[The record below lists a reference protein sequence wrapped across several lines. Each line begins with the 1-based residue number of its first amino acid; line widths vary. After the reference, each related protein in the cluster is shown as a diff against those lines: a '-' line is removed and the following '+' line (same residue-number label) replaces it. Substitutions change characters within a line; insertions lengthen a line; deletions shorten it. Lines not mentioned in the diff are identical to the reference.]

1 MNVTG
6 KVKTSLTRRLMMLS
20 LGSVSAVLMLGA
32 SDGFAQS
39 KAPQGPIEITS
50 GTSAGGT
57 PDILMRRVAK
67 ILNEKKIITNPIV
80 VQNRTGGSWMVA
92 ANWVLNK
99 KGDENT
105 VLTIAQPILTT
116 PITTG
121 QPTVYDKL
129 TPISM
134 FIQGDLM
141 IAVQPNSPA
150 KTFKE
155 FVDLA
160 KQRERSV
167 KVAGAQAGSTDH
179 MVTGLVEKASGAKL
193 NYVPFDGGG
202 AAATAFLGGN
212 VDMIVLPPSEALP
225 LVKSNKVKL
234 LAVLSENRRTDP
246 EFKDVPTAKEQGFNI
261 LWGQSWGLAGPPGM
275 DPALVKFWDDAIQ
288 KLVVTDEWK
297 AVVNEMFLRSE
308 VVPASKVKEHMVELH
323 NQHLA
328 VLRDLNLAK

>member
-1 MNVTG
+1 MSKTG
-6 KVKTSLTRRLMMLS
+6 SSSLLFSRRIMMLS
-20 LGSVSAVLMLGA
+20 VASVAAMLVFGGGE
-32 SDGFAQS
+32 SFAQS
-39 KAPQGPIEITS
+39 KVPTGPIEITS
-50 GTSAGGT
+50 GTSPGGT
-57 PDILMRRVAK
+57 PDVLMRRAAK
-67 ILNEKKIITNPIV
+67 ILNDEKIITNPIV

-129 TPISM
+129 TPIAM
-134 FIQGDLM
+134 FIQGDLL

-150 KTFKE
+150 KNFKE
-155 FVDLA
+155 FIDLA
-160 KQRERSV
+160 KQRERGI

-179 MVTGLVEKASGAKL
+179 MVTGLVEKASGTKL

-225 LVKSNKVKL
+225 LVKSNKAKV
-234 LAVLSENRRTDP
+234 LAVLSETRRTEP

-261 LWGQSWGLAGPPGM
+261 VWGQSWGLAGPPGM
-275 DPALVKFWDDAIQ
+275 DPALVKFWDDAVQ
-288 KLVVTDEWK
+288 KLVATDAWK
-297 AVVNEMFLRSE
+297 AMVKEMFLRSE
-308 VVPASKVKEHMVELH
+308 VVPASKAKEHFVELH

-328 VLRDLNLAK
+328 VLRDLGLAK

>member
-1 MNVTG
+1 MYKIGTFS
-6 KVKTSLTRRLMMLS
+6 TRFSRRLMML
-20 LGSVSAVLMLGA
+20 GAVSAIAALMLA
-32 SDGFAQS
+32 SQPVLAQ
-39 KAPQGPIEITS
+39 KAPNGPIEITS
-50 GTSAGGT
+50 GTSPGGT
-57 PDILMRRVAK
+57 PDVLMRRAAK
-67 ILNEKKIITNPIV
+67 ILNEEKIITNPLV

-121 QPTVYDKL
+121 QPTIYDKL

-134 FIQGDLM
+134 FIQGDLL

-150 KTFKE
+150 KSFKE

-160 KQRERSV
+160 KQRERSI

-179 MVTGLVEKASGAKL
+179 MVTGLVEKAGGVKL

-202 AAATAFLGGN
+202 AAASAFLGGN

-225 LVKSNKVKL
+225 LIKSNKAKI
-234 LAVLSENRRTDP
+234 LAVLSESRRTEP
-246 EFKDVPTAKEQGFNI
+246 EFKDVPTAKEQGYDI
-261 LWGQSWGLAGPPGM
+261 VWGQSWGLAGPPDM

-288 KLVVTDEWK
+288 KLVQTDAWK
-297 AVVNEMFLRSE
+297 AMVKEMFLRSE
-308 VVPASKVKEHMVELH
+308 VVPANQAKEHMAKLH
-323 NQHLA
+323 KEHLA
-328 VLRDLNLAK
+328 LLSDLGLAK

>member
-1 MNVTG
+1 MNMTG
-6 KVKTSLTRRLMMLS
+6 KVKSSLTRRLMLFSLS
-20 LGSVSAVLMLGA
+20 SVSALLMLGA
-32 SDGFAQS
+32 GEGYAQG

-50 GTSAGGT
+50 GTSPGGT
-57 PDILMRRVAK
+57 PDVLMRRVAK
-67 ILNEKKIITNPIV
+67 ILNEEKIITNPIV

-134 FIQGDLM
+134 FIQGDLL

-160 KQRERSV
+160 KQRERSI

-225 LVKSNKVKL
+225 HVKNNKIKL
-234 LAVLSENRRTDP
+234 LAILSESRRTEP
-246 EFKDVPTAKEQGFNI
+246 EFKDVPTAKEQGFDI
-261 LWGQSWGLAGPPGM
+261 VWGQSWGLAGPPGM
-275 DPALVKFWDDAIQ
+275 DPELVKFWDNAIQ
-288 KLVVTDEWK
+288 KLAATDAWK
-297 AVVNEMFLRSE
+297 ATVKEMFLRSQ
-308 VVPASKVKEHMVELH
+308 VVNASQAKEHMAQLH
-323 NQHLA
+323 DQHLA
-328 VLRDLNLAK
+328 LLRDLGLAK